1 MRAWGYLPLPKELKA
16 KQGCL
21 NVQNNDEKCFLWS
34 ILALL
39 HPVQHKK
46 NLYIVSKYQEYEHE
60 LNISEIQYHLD
71 IKNIGKFEYQNN
83 ISVKVFG
90 YKDKKSSH
98 YVLPPWPLQD
108 ITLIYYISLLM
119 KNLITYWWKTWA
131 DWYRDN
137 IVCMAVLVKK
147 YWKTIWKDASYMG
160 HKESTSQELTTRRDV
175 TKSKLQKQNSN
186 YVFLL
191 WSTQISQACHVNKTP
206 VSHYHQNPSPP
217 NTSIKYHV
225 GAASTWNV
233 VMAILWTIPNEYG
246 RWHRWKVFGPSPS
259 LSNHV

>member
-1 MRAWGYLPLPKELKA
+1 MVNLNTKTTLVLKSLGT
-16 KQGCL
+16 K
-21 NVQNNDEKCFLWS
+21 
-34 ILALL
+34 I
-39 HPVQHKK
+39 
-46 NLYIVSKYQEYEHE
+46 
-60 LNISEIQYHLD
+60 
-71 IKNIGKFEYQNN
+71 
-83 ISVKVFG
+83 
-90 YKDKKSSH
+90 KKSSH

-131 DWYRDN
+131 DWYRDNISMTKTQNISPN

-246 RWHRWKVFGPSPS
+246 RWHRWKVFGLGPS